1 MHQNRREHI
10 ALRSERTQAELA
22 ARLREVGQRVTPQRL
37 VILGAFGPPG
47 DHLTADEIFA
57 AVERFAP
64 AINRST
70 VYRTLELFR
79 DIGLISETDLGG
91 GVRQYELLEHGR
103 HHHLICRDC
112 GEMVEVDDALIE
124 PLRQAARERYHFEP
138 CIEHLALFGWCAGCA
153 ATRQR
158 GGDDTSDDPVESQ

>member
-1 MHQNRREHI
+1 MP
-10 ALRSERTQAELA
+10 LRSERTQAELA

-57 AVERFAP
+57 EVECFAP

-112 GEMVEVDDALIE
+112 GEMVELDDAVIE
-124 PLRQAARERYHFEP
+124 PLRQAARERYGFEP
-138 CIEHLALFGWCAGCA
+138 CIEHLALFGWCAECA

-158 GGDDTSDDPVESQ
+158 NGDDASPGTAGTR